1 MKNALIFV
9 SELFSAKR
17 DQEVANAVKHI
28 LPLVLI
34 KTVYEKNFIVMEAKK
49 CMQHAVVNCCFSE
62 TMEVL
67 IDGCTSKNGTMAE
80 LAMGYL

>member
-1 MKNALIFV
+1 M
-9 SELFSAKR
+9 SELLSTKR
-17 DQEVANAVKHI
+17 DQELASAVKHI

-34 KTVYEKNFIVMEAKK
+34 KTVYEKNFIVLEAKR
-49 CMQHAVVNCCFSE
+49 CMQNAVDNCCFVE

-67 IDGCTSKNGTMAE
+67 IEGCQSKNGVMAE